1 VITIPF
7 IRKYKDLNTNL
18 DGLYEDLKTELQQ
31 DKDLTIAVENNGVIN
46 GVPFKSITAAR
57 PTVPRAITGTLR
69 EVTVTIAGIPDDW
82 LLELH
87 TGAWFGNMLIP
98 GTGGFLIAG
107 PFGAAAGAG
116 ASAVLAA
123 DYGRK
128 LKNKIKDMVKKH
140 SGKTYSEDKVETFI
154 S

>member
-1 VITIPF
+1 MPF
-7 IRKYKDLNTNL
+7 VRRYKDLGTNL
-18 DGLYEDLKTELQQ
+18 DTLFEDIKNELQQ

-57 PTVPRAITGTLR
+57 ATVPRVITGTLR
-69 EVTVTIAGIPDDW
+69 EVTVTIAGVPDDW

-87 TGAWFGNMLIP
+87 TGAWFGNMLLP

-116 ASAVLAA
+116 ASAVLAM

-128 LKNKIKDMVKKH
+128 LKNKIKGMVKKH
-140 SGKTYSEDKVETFI
+140 SGKTYAESKIETFI

>member
-1 VITIPF
+1 MPF
-7 IRKYKDLNTNL
+7 TRRYKDLATDL
-18 DGLYEDLKTELQQ
+18 DGLYDGVKKELQQ
-31 DKDLTIAVENNGVIN
+31 DKDLTIAVENSGVIN
-46 GVPFKSITAAR
+46 DVPFKTITAVRAN
-57 PTVPRAITGTLR
+57 VPRAITGTLR
-69 EVTVTIAGIPDDW
+69 EVTVTIAGVPDDW

-87 TGAWFGNMLIP
+87 TGAWFGNMLLP
-98 GTGGFLIAG
+98 GTGGFLVAG

-116 ASAVLAA
+116 ASAVLAV

-140 SGKTYSEDKVETFI
+140 SGKAYTENKVETFI

>member
-1 VITIPF
+1 MPF
-7 IRKYKDLNTNL
+7 IRRYTDLGTDL
-18 DGLYEDLKTELQQ
+18 DGLYDDVKKELQQ

-46 GVPFKSITAAR
+46 GVPFLSITAAR
-57 PTVPRAITGTLR
+57 ANIPRAVTGTLR
-69 EVTVTIAGIPDDW
+69 EVTVTIAGVPDDW

-87 TGAWFGNMLIP
+87 TGAWFGNMLLP
-98 GTGGFLIAG
+98 GTGGFLVAG

-116 ASAVLAA
+116 ASAVLAV

-128 LKNKIKDMVKKH
+128 LKNKIKGMVKKH
-140 SGKTYSEDKVETFI
+140 SGKTYTEDKVETFI